1 MTLKLKEK
9 YFIDIHKGATG
20 IFMILL
26 MYIYGTWDSVTSW
39 VYLAL
44 HGTYGILW
52 ISKSIIFPDTTW
64 EQKTSIWYGL
74 YIWFGLTLYW
84 SSGWIINS
92 GFFNDSLPQ
101 IAPPWL
107 IGLCVSMFGLGV
119 FLHFSAD
126 MYKHTMLAQR
136 PGNLISDG
144 IMGKCRNINYF
155 GELMIYLSFALLAM
169 HWLPLLFLGLMM
181 AIVWLP
187 NMIRKDRSL
196 SRYPD
201 FERYKKKSKL
211 FIPYIF

>member
-1 MTLKLKEK
+1 M
-9 YFIDIHKGATG
+9 
-20 IFMILL
+20 
-26 MYIYGTWDSVTSW
+26 
-39 VYLAL
+39 
-44 HGTYGILW
+44 
-52 ISKSIIFPDTTW
+52 
-64 EQKTSIWYGL
+64 
-74 YIWFGLTLYW
+74 LT
-84 SSGWIINS
+84 
-92 GFFNDSLPQ
+92 
-101 IAPPWL
+101 
-107 IGLCVSMFGLGV
+107 
-119 FLHFSAD
+119 
-126 MYKHTMLAQR
+126 QR

-196 SRYPD
+196 SRYSD

>member
-1 MTLKLKEK
+1 ML
-9 YFIDIHKGATG
+9 
-20 IFMILL
+20 
-26 MYIYGTWDSVTSW
+26 
-39 VYLAL
+39 
-44 HGTYGILW
+44 
-52 ISKSIIFPDTTW
+52 FPDTTW
-64 EQKTSIWYGL
+64 VQQTSIWYGL
-74 YIWFGLTLYW
+74 YIWCGLTLYW
-84 SSGWIINS
+84 ASGWIINS

-126 MYKHTMLAQR
+126 MYKHTMLTQR

-201 FERYKKKSKL
+201 FERYKKKSKF